1 MKRKNI
7 HPYLSPELFKSFKGY
22 CNSRNISQSS
32 VVEAALQEY
41 LDENSDIRLL
51 LRRLDR
57 QGRHLDR
64 VERDLTALAEAFGV
78 FVQLWFAHTPRLG
91 DEDKKG
97 AEKEAWNRYSQF
109 VDYVARQLGGGH
121 RFINDLV
128 EDVLG
133 DEEELKKAVSDE
145 EN

>member
-7 HPYLSPELFKSFKGY
+7 HPYLSPELFQRFKSY
-22 CNSRNISQSS
+22 CSKRNISQSS

-41 LDENSDIRLL
+41 LDDNSDIRLL

-57 QGRHLDR
+57 QGRHLDQ
-64 VERDLTALAEAFGV
+64 VERDVTALAEAFSV

-109 VDYVARQLGGGH
+109 VEYVARQLGGGH

-133 DEEELKKAVSDE
+133 DEEELKKAVDGE
-145 EN
+145 GN

>member
-7 HPYLSPELFKSFKGY
+7 HPYLSPELMKNFKSY
-22 CNSRNISQSS
+22 CNKNNVSQSS

-41 LDENSDIRLL
+41 LDDNSDIRLL

-64 VERDLTALAEAFGV
+64 LERDVAVLSEAFGV

-91 DEDKKG
+91 DMERKS
-97 AEKEAWNRYSQF
+97 AEKEAWDRYSQF
-109 VDYVARQLGGGH
+109 VDYVSNQITGGH

-128 EDVLG
+128 QDVEDG
-133 DEEELKKAVSDE
+133 DENRNMEQY
-145 EN
+145 

>member
-7 HPYLSPELFKSFKGY
+7 HPYLSPELMKRFTGY
-22 CNSRNISQSS
+22 CNRKNVSQSS

-57 QGRHLDR
+57 LSRQLDR
-64 VERDLTALAEAFGV
+64 IEREVEALAEAFGV
-78 FVQLWFAHTPRLG
+78 FVQIWFAHTPRLG
-91 DEDKKG
+91 DVDKKG
-97 AEKEAWNRYSQF
+97 ATQESWDRYSGF
-109 VDYVARQLGGGH
+109 VEYVARQLGAGH

-128 EDVLG
+128 EDVVG
-133 DEEELKKAVSDE
+133 DDEELKTHAEK
-145 EN
+145 

>member
-7 HPYLSPELFKSFKGY
+7 HPYLSPELLKRFTGY
-22 CNSRNISQSS
+22 CNKKNVSQSS

-41 LDENSDIRLL
+41 LDDNSDIRLL
-51 LRRLDR
+51 LRRMDRLGRQLDR
-57 QGRHLDR
+57 I
-64 VERDLTALAEAFGV
+64 EREVGALAEAFGV

-91 DEDKKG
+91 DVERKG

-109 VDYVARQLGGGH
+109 VEYVARQLGGGH

-128 EDVLG
+128 EDVVG
-133 DEEELKKAVSDE
+133 DEGELKKAVDGE
-145 EN
+145 GN

>member
-7 HPYLSPELFKSFKGY
+7 HPYLSPELFKRFKGY

-57 QGRHLDR
+57 QSRHLDR

-121 RFINDLV
+121 RFIDDLV
-128 EDVLG
+128 EDVVS
-133 DEEELKKAVSDE
+133 DEEELKKAVDE
-145 EN
+145 GEN